1 MVDERFNNE
10 VREAL
15 QGRLKIALNTEEREA
30 TNDRGQDVVQTVVIA
45 RLLWNYPN
53 GNIEVLDS
61 DETVVLETVPAPAYP
76 PTGVQ
81 A

>member
-15 QGRLKIALNTEEREA
+15 QGRLKIALSTEDREA
-30 TNDRGQDVVQTVVIA
+30 TNDQSQGVIQTVVTA
-45 RLLWNYPN
+45 KLLWNYPN

-61 DETVVLETVPAPAYP
+61 DETVVLETLPSPASIV
-76 PTGVQ
+76 GLNN
-81 A
+81 